1 MRLTSAL
8 VRLYA
13 ALLLVAGVAL
23 LFAPEVVFVGM
34 AEGEGQDLVLAQLLG
49 AALLG
54 FAAANWTARGAVL
67 GGIYGRAVVVGNQA
81 FAFIGVLVLLRNLPA
96 ERGLTFW
103 FFLLVLAFGA
113 VLYSVLLYRSPRIKA
128 SPPEPPEEP
137 G

>member
-13 ALLLVAGVAL
+13 ALLLVTGAAL
-23 LFAPEVVFVGM
+23 LFAPEVVFVG
-34 AEGEGQDLVLAQLLG
+34 AAGSDVKALVLAQLVG

-54 FAAANWTARGAVL
+54 FAAANWTARGAIL
-67 GGIYGRAVVVGNQA
+67 GGIYGRAVVMGNQA

-96 ERGLTFW
+96 ERGLAFW

-113 VLYSVLLYRSPRIKA
+113 VLYSVLLYRSPKA
-128 SPPEPPEEP
+128 PPEP